1 MFARKKQCCDP
12 RAATCHSSRDILDK
26 RFLTEKRYVFF
37 EFFYY
42 NSKSYQDINL
52 KLGMYNQGYNIS
64 DTCRQFFDNYKNKK
78 VVYVERQI
86 VDFSKF

>member
-1 MFARKKQCCDP
+1 MIRVP
-12 RAATCHSSRDILDK
+12 LRAIVREIFSK
-26 RFLTEKRYVFF
+26 NVFLTEKRYVFF

-42 NSKSYQDINL
+42 NSKRYEDINL

-86 VDFSKF
+86 VYFSKF